1 MQKITSRKQTYDRS
15 RVKPGM
21 TIRILRTFLIFL
33 PVLLMLVSIG
43 ALSQANADV
52 FTVPQGLCGIGGFPC
67 PEGETGTEIA
77 KNLAGRIVDNVRFI
91 IGAIAVLMIIISGI
105 KLLTAGGNEEVF
117 TKQSTALVFA
127 VIGLFLVGLSG
138 EIASILEVDRG
149 GFLKDPN
156 VAVQKSRLFN
166 RTIEI
171 IITFIKYIIG
181 SVAVLFIVRN
191 GLRLVLL
198 GGNEEEVTKDKK
210 NIFYGLLG
218 LVVILMS
225 NPIINKVFFKIDT
238 SQYPGIDPVRPSID
252 RVRLAQE
259 IAGATNIVAAI
270 AGPFALLS
278 LVAGGLMYILAGGEE
293 EKIGKAK
300 KIIMWSAIG
309 LIIIY
314 GAFAIVSTFV
324 ARQFEGL

>member
-1 MQKITSRKQTYDRS
+1 
-15 RVKPGM
+15 
-21 TIRILRTFLIFL
+21 
-33 PVLLMLVSIG
+33 
-43 ALSQANADV
+43 
-52 FTVPQGLCGIGGFPC
+52 
-67 PEGETGTEIA
+67 
-77 KNLAGRIVDNVRFI
+77 
-91 IGAIAVLMIIISGI
+91 MIIVSGI

-117 TKQSTALVFA
+117 TKQSQALIFA
-127 VIGLFLVGLSG
+127 VIGLFLVGLAG
-138 EIASILEVDRG
+138 EIATILEVGRG

-156 VAVQKSRLFN
+156 VALQKSRLFN
-166 RTIEI
+166 RTVEI
-171 IITFIKYIIG
+171 VITFIKYIIG

-238 SQYPGIDPVRPSID
+238 SQYPGIDPVRPGID
-252 RVRLAQE
+252 RARLAQE
-259 IAGATNIVAAI
+259 IAGATNLVAAI

-278 LVAGGLMYILAGGEE
+278 LVAGGLMYVLAGGEE

>member
-1 MQKITSRKQTYDRS
+1 M
-15 RVKPGM
+15 
-21 TIRILRTFLIFL
+21 
-33 PVLLMLVSIG
+33 PVLLISVIIG
-43 ALSQANADV
+43 TLAQAGASYLP
-52 FTVPQGLCGIGGFPC
+52 VPEGICGVGGFPC
-67 PEGETGTEIA
+67 PEGDTSKQIVQ
-77 KNLAGRIVDNVRFI
+77 NLAGKIVNNVRVI
-91 IGAIAVLMIIISGI
+91 IGAVAVVMIVVAGL
-105 KLLTAGGNEEVF
+105 KLVTAGGNEEVF
-117 TKQSTALVFA
+117 TKQSQTLVYA
-127 VIGLFLVGLSG
+127 IIGLFFVGLAG
-138 EIASILEVDRG
+138 EIATILEVDRG

-156 VAVQKSRLFN
+156 VAIQKSRLFN
-166 RTIEI
+166 RTVEI
-171 IITFIKYIIG
+171 VITFIKYIIG
-181 SVAVLFIVRN
+181 SVAVLFVVRS

-198 GGNEEEVTKDKK
+198 GGVEEEVTKDKK

-225 NPIINKVFFKIDT
+225 NPIINKVFFKINT
-238 SQYPGIDPVRPSID
+238 GNYPGIDPVRPAID

-309 LIIIY
+309 IIIIY

-324 ARQFEGL
+324 SRQFEGL